1 MPLEHSTSHTLSPRR
16 IQLLAIGPLKIP
28 EVRRVSERVTYVTG
42 TTVPTAWLN
51 HAIIR
56 EMLACHFIVHNET
69 ASGTTTTYADATTPG
84 GTSSNSTWNPG
95 SVIQNA
101 INNA

>member
-1 MPLEHSTSHTLSPRR
+1 L
-16 IQLLAIGPLKIP
+16 
-28 EVRRVSERVTYVTG
+28 SERVAYVTG
-42 TTVPTAWLN
+42 TTVASAWLN

-56 EMLACHFIVHNET
+56 EMLVCHFIIHNET
-69 ASGTTTTYADATTPG
+69 ASGTTTTYADATTPSG
-84 GTSSNSTWNPG
+84 VSSNSTSNPG

>member
-1 MPLEHSTSHTLSPRR
+1 L
-16 IQLLAIGPLKIP
+16 
-28 EVRRVSERVTYVTG
+28 SERVAYVTG
-42 TTVPTAWLN
+42 TTVPSAWLN

-69 ASGTTTTYADATTPG
+69 ASGTTTTYGDATTPG
-84 GTSSNSTWNPG
+84 GTSSNSTSNPG